1 MKRSIKGFTLV
12 EMLIVIVAVGVIGSV
27 TARLLYQGSDLFVHE
42 TNRQSFV
49 NEVRSTF
56 WRISR
61 ESHGQVSKD
70 QFYSSNSNILYLKHA
85 NTKEKQISINSPL
98 IKFINDNN
106 NDNIID
112 DDDAQYTLSNYPLSS
127 SDVVRYYD
135 NNYNEIEPLQSGLS
149 EQQSKTVHLIK
160 IDITFNNDEDDL
172 NLSSYIFPQNFKY
185 GEKMG
190 YHD

>member
-12 EMLIVIVAVGVIGSV
+12 EMLMVIVAVGVMGSV
-27 TARLLYQGSDLFVHE
+27 TARLLYQGSDLFIHE

-85 NTKEKQISINSPL
+85 DTKEKQILINSPL
-98 IKFINDNN
+98 VKFINDNN